1 MTGLA
6 SDADRLRIAIAL
18 TALKFKPADESC
30 ASYVLQLRSIFPPSI
45 PAAPTTDGSWKNHA
59 LALEKELAGL
69 KEKYEAERIKALAN
83 STAPVSDTAPN
94 GSVSVKRKPK
104 KKATDKR
111 LDAPVQVDLETLL
124 EDLSNRPEF
133 VCLPA
138 SDSLFSSC
146 CAFQQLASALS
157 TSEVA
162 VTAAQ
167 RSLLLSTTIRALTAV
182 SNVLRPILR
191 SPELSVVSQAST
203 LQTLSGFVHHLVSSS
218 LPFFLRKPKR
228 GADGPATISPRL
240 NKFLD
245 ALISSIFIPV
255 LESFSPLSRRYLEFL
270 LPTTPPTILPAD
282 LRPDVLQLFQS
293 AFSPLVSAPSGY
305 EANLRATIALT
316 ALRELESLF
325 PPRRTDDTHPPRTR
339 DNRISGLVRK
349 DTLWYLCTILHILFT
364 PPKDWVPTAGAVSH
378 RQIVDALA
386 RISSRCRKCQSPP
399 QTAGTTDTCNTPD
412 RESDIDDEGT
422 SAQLSNLLD
431 LDVIDEVS
439 YEMLL
444 GVMEQY
450 WIWVWVAE
458 A

>member
-6 SDADRLRIAIAL
+6 SDVDRLRIAIAL

-30 ASYVLQLRSIFPPSI
+30 VSYVLQLRSIFPPSI
-45 PAAPTTDGSWKNHA
+45 PAAPTTDGSWKTHA
-59 LALEKELAGL
+59 LALEKELAGM
-69 KEKYEAERIKALAN
+69 KQKYDAERIKSLAN
-83 STAPVSDTAPN
+83 PTAPVSDTAPS
-94 GSVSVKRKPK
+94 GSQSVKRKPK

-124 EDLSNRPEF
+124 EDLSSRPEF
-133 VCLPA
+133 VSLPA

-162 VTAAQ
+162 VTGAQ
-167 RSLLLSTTIRALTAV
+167 RSLLLSTTLRALTAV

-203 LQTLSGFVHHLVSSS
+203 LQTLSVFVHHLVSSS

-255 LESFSPLSRRYLEFL
+255 LESFSPLSRRYLESL
-270 LPTTPPTILPAD
+270 LPTTPSTILPVD
-282 LRPDVLQLFQS
+282 LRLDVLQLFQS
-293 AFSPLVSAPSGY
+293 AFSPLVSAPSAY
-305 EANLRATIALT
+305 DANLRATTALT
-316 ALRELESLF
+316 ALREFENLF
-325 PPRRTDDTHPPRTR
+325 PPRRKDDTRLPWTR
-339 DNRISGLVRK
+339 NNRITALVRK
-349 DTLWYLCTILHILFT
+349 DTLWYLCTVLHVLFT
-364 PPKDWVPTAGAVSH
+364 PPKDWVPTAGTVSQ

-386 RISSRCRKCQSPP
+386 RISSRCRKCQTP

-412 RESDIDDEGT
+412 RKSGIDDEAT
-422 SAQLSNLLD
+422 FAQLPNLLD
-431 LDVIDEVS
+431 LDVIDEVG

-444 GVMEQY
+444 GVMERY